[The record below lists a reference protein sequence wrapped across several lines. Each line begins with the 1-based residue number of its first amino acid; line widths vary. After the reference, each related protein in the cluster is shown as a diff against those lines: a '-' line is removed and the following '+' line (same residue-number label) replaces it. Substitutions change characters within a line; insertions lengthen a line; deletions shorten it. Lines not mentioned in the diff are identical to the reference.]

1 MIAAWTCAGVFDFL
15 VPIPYPEN
23 MAKVK
28 MKAVFRCQQCG
39 HEAPRW
45 HGRCPECAHW
55 NSFKEE
61 TSIPTAHRL
70 GPGIRNP
77 GTKPVPIGDLPSDVE
92 QRILTG
98 ISEFDR
104 VLGGGVVYGSVTLV
118 GGDPGIGKTTLLL
131 QMLPRLSQNGSAV
144 LYVSGEES
152 STQIKM
158 RGHRLGIDSPSL
170 YLLAETSLEAIV
182 QAAQELNPTAL
193 VVDSIQTTFSSQ
205 LTSTP
210 GSISQVQEVTAQ
222 LMAFAKK
229 RDIPVFIIGH
239 VTKEGA
245 IAGPRLLEHIVD
257 TVLYFEGDRGHSYRI
272 LRAVKNRFGATN
284 EIGVFEMT
292 EAGLQEVPNPSALF
306 LEDRSRESAGS
317 VVVATMEGTRPILV
331 EVQALVAPTH
341 FANPKRV
348 ATGVDSN
355 RVAIL
360 LAVIEK
366 RLGLHLSGQDVYIN
380 VVGGIRID
388 ETACDLG
395 IVAAVISSIRERPID
410 AKTLVCGE
418 IGLGGEIRAVSAA
431 DIRIREASKLGLKRC
446 VLPEGNLSSLEH
458 QPHMTLVGAKH
469 IGEAQDTLF
478 P

>member
-1 MIAAWTCAGVFDFL
+1 
-15 VPIPYPEN
+15 
-23 MAKVK
+23 MAKLK

-39 HEAPRW
+39 HESPRW

-152 STQIKM
+152 STQVKM
-158 RGHRLGIDSPSL
+158 RGHRLGIDGPFL
-170 YLLAETSLEAIV
+170 YLLSETSLEAIL
-182 QAAQELNPTAL
+182 QAAQELNPTAV

-222 LMAFAKK
+222 LMAFAKQ

-292 EAGLQEVPNPSALF
+292 DAGLQEVPNPSALF

-355 RVAIL
+355 RVSIL

-458 QPHMTLVGAKH
+458 QPQMTLVGAKH
-469 IGEAQDTLF
+469 IGDAQDALF

>member
-1 MIAAWTCAGVFDFL
+1 
-15 VPIPYPEN
+15 
-23 MAKVK
+23 

-39 HEAPRW
+39 HESPRW
-45 HGRCPECAHW
+45 HGRCPECSHW
-55 NSFKEE
+55 NSLKEE
-61 TSIPTAHRL
+61 ISIPATSRS
-70 GPGIRNP
+70 GPGMRKLE
-77 GTKPVPIGDLPSDVE
+77 TKPISIVDLPPDGE
-92 QRILTG
+92 HRILTN

-152 STQIKM
+152 ATQVKM
-158 RGHRLGIDSPSL
+158 RAHRLGIDNPFL

-182 QAAQELNPTAL
+182 QAAQELHPTAL
-193 VVDSIQTTFSSQ
+193 VVDSIQTTFSAQ
-205 LTSTP
+205 LASTP
-210 GSISQVQEVTAQ
+210 GSITQVQEVAAQ
-222 LMAFAKK
+222 LMAFAKQ

-292 EAGLQEVPNPSALF
+292 EAGLQEVGNPSALF
-306 LEDRSRESAGS
+306 LGDRSRENAGS

-355 RVAIL
+355 RVSIL
-360 LAVIEK
+360 LAVLEK

-395 IVAAVISSIRERPID
+395 IAAAVISSLRERPID
-410 AKTLVCGE
+410 AETLLCGE

-446 VLPEGNLSSLEH
+446 VLPDGNLSTLES
-458 QPHMTLVGAKH
+458 QPAMTVVGAKH
-469 IGEAQDTLF
+469 LGDMQNALF
-478 P
+478 R